1 MKEMKDFFALCKYSF
16 KFTTNITFM
25 LIFLGIGVVTEV
37 VSKGTQYLG
46 GFYVVLCSMYM
57 FQFVMSLSM
66 SDMIQSSGIGR
77 RIQLDIPVKLNLT
90 LSFVLFTILIIFR
103 SVMAGRYPEKA
114 NEIAI
119 SLFVID
125 ILIFQLFI
133 YTAVV
138 YKYFLASII
147 IFCLVIGFIT
157 AGLTFITNLDMFGG
171 LILSTSII
179 LGYVLIAVGAAL
191 QYLICRLIIRKPVSQ
206 RAFRGIFRDAK

>member
-1 MKEMKDFFALCKYSF
+1 MKELKDFFALCKYSF
-16 KFTTNITFM
+16 KFSTNITFM
-25 LIFLGIGVVTEV
+25 LIFLGIGVVTEI

-57 FQFVMSLSM
+57 FQFIMSLSM

-77 RIQLDIPVKLNLT
+77 RIQLDISVKLNFT
-90 LSFVLFTILIIFR
+90 LSFVLFTVLIIFR
-103 SVMAGRYPEKA
+103 SIMAGRYPEKA
-114 NEIAI
+114 NEIAT

-157 AGLTFITNLDMFGG
+157 AGLTFITNLDLFSR
-171 LILSTSII
+171 LTLNTSII
-179 LGYVLIAVGAAL
+179 LGYVLIAVGTVL
-191 QYLICRLIIRKPVSQ
+191 QYLICRLLIRKPISQ
-206 RAFRGIFRDAK
+206 RAFRGVFKDAK

>member
-1 MKEMKDFFALCKYSF
+1 MKDFFALCKYSF
-16 KFTTNITFM
+16 KFSTNITFM

-90 LSFVLFTILIIFR
+90 LSFVLFTVLIIFR
-103 SVMAGRYPEKA
+103 SIMAGRYPEKA
-114 NEIAI
+114 NEIAT

-147 IFCLVIGFIT
+147 IFCLVIGFVT

-171 LILSTSII
+171 LTLSTSII

>member
-1 MKEMKDFFALCKYSF
+1 MREMKDFFTLCKYSF

-90 LSFVLFTILIIFR
+90 LSFVLITILIIFR

-114 NEIAI
+114 NEIAT

-171 LILSTSII
+171 LTLSTSII

>member
-16 KFTTNITFM
+16 KFSTNITFM

-90 LSFVLFTILIIFR
+90 LSFVLFTVLIIFR
-103 SVMAGRYPEKA
+103 SIMAGRYPEKA
-114 NEIAI
+114 NEIAT

-147 IFCLVIGFIT
+147 IFCLVIGFVT

-171 LILSTSII
+171 LTLSTSII

>member
-114 NEIAI
+114 NEIAT

-171 LILSTSII
+171 LTLSTSII

>member
-114 NEIAI
+114 NEIADKLKALGI
-119 SLFVID
+119 RVN
-125 ILIFQLFI
+125 
-133 YTAVV
+133 
-138 YKYFLASII
+138 KYFLASII

-171 LILSTSII
+171 LTLSTSII